1 MAKHFTA
8 EFKLEAAKLVVDHGY
23 TYVKAAEAVNV
34 SHSAITRWV
43 NKLRLERQGKTPAGL
58 PLTPEQLEL
67 REAKKKIQR
76 LEMENE
82 ILKKATALLMSDSL
96 NGSRLRARYPVAAL
110 CQTFEVHRSSY
121 RHWQASAHEPDGERV
136 AKRSQV
142 MEAWNASGG
151 SAGARSIATIVSRDS
166 GVKMGRWL
174 ASKLMKELDIA
185 SCQVPAHKY
194 KRGGNEHVEIPNH
207 LDRQFAVTAPDQVWC
222 GDVTYIWTGKCWAY
236 LAVVLDLF
244 ARKPVGGGAMSTSP
258 DSALT
263 IKALQM
269 AWELRGRPAGGMFHS
284 DQGSHYTSRK
294 YRQALWRCRIKQSM
308 SRRGNCWDNAAMERF
323 FRSLKTEWVPTKGY
337 NSFSEAQS
345 AIIRYITGY
354 YSAIRPHWYNGGLT
368 PNESERLYYLQSNAV
383 ASIS

>member
-67 REAKKKIQR
+67 REMKKKVQR

-82 ILKKATALLMSDSL
+82 ILKKATALLMSDAL
-96 NGSRLRARYPVAAL
+96 NGSRLRARYSVAVL
-110 CQTFEVHRSSY
+110 CQTFDVHRSSY
-121 RHWQASAHEPDGERV
+121 RHWQASANEPDGERV
-136 AKRSQV
+136 VRRSQV

-174 ASKLMKELDIA
+174 AGKLMKELDIA

-244 ARKPVGGGAMSTSP
+244 ARKPVGWAMSTSP

-263 IKALQM
+263 VKALQM
-269 AWELRGRPAGGMFHS
+269 AWELRGRPTGVMFHS

-308 SRRGNCWDNAAMERF
+308 SRRGNCWDNAPMERF

-337 NSFSEAQS
+337 NSFSEAQR
-345 AIIRYITGY
+345 AIIRYITSY

-383 ASIS
+383 ANIS